1 MNGAPTVG
9 VTVNGEERWFAQAP
23 TMAELLSELG
33 LPDKGVAV
41 AVDGAVFPRGRWSER
56 VEKGWQIEVL
66 TAVQGG

>member
-1 MNGAPTVG
+1 MG